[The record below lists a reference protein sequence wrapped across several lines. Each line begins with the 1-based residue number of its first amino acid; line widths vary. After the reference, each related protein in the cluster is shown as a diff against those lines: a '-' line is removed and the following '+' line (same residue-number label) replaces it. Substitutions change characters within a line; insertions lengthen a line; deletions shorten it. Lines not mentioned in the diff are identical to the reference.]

1 MLLTKVIIVRP
12 IDVTSN
18 MYGLPSGM
26 TPDKF
31 CLVCISAIPYLT
43 ISTLFENAQLYDI
56 LYPPI

>member
-1 MLLTKVIIVRP
+1 MLQTKVIIVRP

-18 MYGLPSGM
+18 MYGLPKWH
-26 TPDKF
+26 DKF